1 MMKIVKKAY
10 SVKEIK
16 EKLTPLFEEG
26 GLQLVLLFGSM
37 ASGKT
42 HERSDIDLGFL
53 FDEPQDILALTNRV
67 IRLLRSDRVDV
78 VDLRHANPLLNFIAA
93 TKGEL
98 LYERSP
104 GLFNSFYSL
113 AFRRY
118 IDTKKLRNAQE
129 KFISSYVRERGLL

>member
-16 EKLTPLFEEG
+16 EKLPPLFEEE

-37 ASGKT
+37 ASGKA
-42 HERSDIDLGFL
+42 HGRSDIDLGFL

-67 IRLLRSDRVDV
+67 IRLLRNDRIDV
-78 VDLRHANPLLNFIAA
+78 VDLRHASPLLNFMA
-93 TKGEL
+93 EP

-113 AFRRY
+113 AVRRY
-118 IDTKKLRNAQE
+118 IDTKKLRKVQE
-129 KFISSYVRERGLL
+129 IVINSFIRERGLL